1 MSKMLFLL
9 LQVFIWFGADATDIE
24 KKLSVK
30 ATQVHVCLSPSC
42 VPNSTSKEREGEE
55 LSVVFYLIFPGVHK
69 VSC

>member
-1 MSKMLFLL
+1 MSKMVFLL

-42 VPNSTSKEREGEE
+42 LPAKRERGEE